1 MSKSGTFFDAR
12 DIFGDRIKVQGK
24 RNGGGTSG
32 SVKQREGVSAVVV
45 NTRHKEDAIDNI
57 VKEHGQ
63 ATGYAEWQKER
74 YSVKVEH
81 KSN

>member
-12 DIFGDRIKVQGK
+12 DIFGNRIKVQGK
-24 RNGGGTSG
+24 KHGSAGTA
-32 SVKQREGVSAVVV
+32 KEKEGVSVSYSKA
-45 NTRHKEDAIDNI
+45 THKEDAIDKI

-63 ATGYAEWQKER
+63 ATGYAEWQKEK

>member
-1 MSKSGTFFDAR
+1 MSKSGAFFDAR

-24 RNGGGTSG
+24 RHG
-32 SVKQREGVSAVVV
+32 SAGSAKQREGISVSYSKAS
-45 NTRHKEDAIDNI
+45 HKEDNIDKI